1 MAMKRK
7 KYKIKIDN
15 QVFSITS
22 NSLRKAVIKSILK
35 YFRNAKSIPNDMELR
50 IQINSGEKTNLNYF
64 FFSYLI

>member
-1 MAMKRK
+1 MVMKRK
-7 KYKIKIDN
+7 KYKIKIDD

-50 IQINSGEKTNLNYF
+50 IQILEKKP
-64 FFSYLI
+64 I

>member
-50 IQINSGEKTNLNYF
+50 IQILEKKP
-64 FFSYLI
+64 I